1 MKLDFASVAEELYVG
16 SLTAI
21 SLHRAARQS
30 EARLLVDLG
39 CPLLGGQPEGSGR
52 LPRRGYLKDTR
63 RDSGG
68 QGRG

>member
-39 CPLLGGQPEGSGR
+39 CPLLGGLPEPSGR

-63 RDSGG
+63 RDTGG